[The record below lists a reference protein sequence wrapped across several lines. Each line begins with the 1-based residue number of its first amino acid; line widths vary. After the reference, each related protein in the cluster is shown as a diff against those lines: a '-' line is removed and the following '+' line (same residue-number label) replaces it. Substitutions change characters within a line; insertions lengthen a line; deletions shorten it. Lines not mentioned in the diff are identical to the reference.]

1 MEAAGYSRLEQLT
14 KVTEAELG
22 QLHGMGPKALGILRE
37 TLKEKGLSFKAGT
50 ANDTPKKKKGSP
62 VSRTDKV
69 DEFLENLS
77 HPLKAEVEAVRSI
90 IKGVNKDI
98 NEEIKWK
105 APSFNYK
112 GEYLV
117 TFNLRDEK
125 RIHLVF
131 HNPQISKVKSKLLE
145 GDYKDRRMAYFADM
159 KDVKAKK
166 SMLGKSIERFDQ
178 ITKIR
183 RIYKMALTP
192 SQEID
197 KFIKE
202 LTDWRGKW
210 IAQFR
215 DLILKTAPEVTEEWK
230 WGVPVWSYKG
240 NVVASGVFKDHVKL
254 NFFKGASLS
263 DPKHLFNAGLE
274 AKATRAIDIGEGDK
288 IDESALKELI
298 RAAVDFNKAGGK
310 KK

>member
-1 MEAAGYSRLEQLT
+1 MKQDSQNNNDFPKIGAPATRALEAAGYSRLEQLT

-50 ANDTPKKKKGSP
+50 ADDTPKKKKGSP

-90 IKGVNKDI
+90 IKGVNKNI
-98 NEEIKWK
+98 TEEIKWK

-145 GDYKDRRMAYFADM
+145 GDYADRRMAYFADM
-159 KDVKAKK
+159 QDVMAKK
-166 SMLGKSIERFDQ
+166 S
-178 ITKIR
+178 
-183 RIYKMALTP
+183 AL
-192 SQEID
+192 E
-197 KFIKE
+197 KALK
-202 LTDWRGKW
+202 
-210 IAQFR
+210 
-215 DLILKTAPEVTEEWK
+215 DLI
-230 WGVPVWSYKG
+230 
-240 NVVASGVFKDHVKL
+240 KL
-254 NFFKGASLS
+254 QK
-263 DPKHLFNAGLE
+263 
-274 AKATRAIDIGEGDK
+274 
-288 IDESALKELI
+288 
-298 RAAVDFNKAGGK
+298 
-310 KK
+310 

>member
-1 MEAAGYSRLEQLT
+1 MKQDNQNKNDFPKIGAPATRALEAAGYSSLEQLT
-14 KVTEAELG
+14 KITEAELG

-37 TLKEKGLSFKAGT
+37 TLKQKGLSFKAGT
-50 ANDTPKKKKGSP
+50 ADDTPKKKKGSP

-98 NEEIKWK
+98 NEEIKWN
-105 APSFNYK
+105 APSFNFK

-117 TFNLRDEK
+117 TFNLWEEK

-166 SMLGKSIERFDQ
+166 AILEK
-178 ITKIR
+178 
-183 RIYKMALTP
+183 AL
-192 SQEID
+192 
-197 KFIKE
+197 K
-202 LTDWRGKW
+202 
-210 IAQFR
+210 
-215 DLILKTAPEVTEEWK
+215 DLIKLI
-230 WGVPVWSYKG
+230 
-240 NVVASGVFKDHVKL
+240 SG
-254 NFFKGASLS
+254 
-263 DPKHLFNAGLE
+263 
-274 AKATRAIDIGEGDK
+274 
-288 IDESALKELI
+288 
-298 RAAVDFNKAGGK
+298 
-310 KK
+310 

>member
-1 MEAAGYSRLEQLT
+1 MTDQNQNNFPKIGAPATRALEAAWYSHLEQLT
-14 KVTEAELG
+14 KVTEAELS

-37 TLKEKGLSFKAGT
+37 TLKEKGLSLKADL
-50 ANDTPKKKKGSP
+50 ANDAPKKKKGSP

-77 HPLKAEVEAVRSI
+77 HPLKAEIEALRSI

-131 HNPQISKVKSKLLE
+131 HNPQISNVKSEILK

-159 KDVKAKK
+159 KDIKAKK
-166 SMLGKSIERFDQ
+166 PL
-178 ITKIR
+178 
-183 RIYKMALTP
+183 
-192 SQEID
+192 
-197 KFIKE
+197 
-202 LTDWRGKW
+202 
-210 IAQFR
+210 
-215 DLILKTAPEVTEEWK
+215 
-230 WGVPVWSYKG
+230 
-240 NVVASGVFKDHVKL
+240 
-254 NFFKGASLS
+254 
-263 DPKHLFNAGLE
+263 LE
-274 AKATRAIDIGEGDK
+274 K
-288 IDESALKELI
+288 ALKNLI
-298 RAAVDFNKAGGK
+298 KLQKQENS
-310 KK
+310 